1 MSESVLPEHSCPTCR
16 HYHKNP
22 GQEPCLECISR
33 WTIDPASKWE
43 ESNNDK
49 TNM

>member
-1 MSESVLPEHSCPTCR
+1 MSDVLPEHSCPTCK

-33 WTIDPASKWE
+33 WTVDPACNWE
-43 ESNNDK
+43 ETNND
-49 TNM
+49 TIQNN